1 MADASGYAYY
11 AVISYSH
18 ADRGCARWLH
28 RRLEGYR
35 LPAKLV
41 GTQTALGPV
50 PQKLTPIFKDREEL
64 GAAADLTAE
73 LQAALRGS
81 RFLILIASP
90 AAARSRWVDEEVRAF
105 KQIHGD
111 HRVLVLIVDG
121 EPGARAMPGREQE
134 ECMPL
139 AAHRHV
145 DADGTITA
153 TEVEPI
159 AADLRPHGDGR
170 RLAALK
176 LVAGLTGLRLDDLV
190 HREANRRQQRLLW
203 LASFALLGMLFTG
216 ALALLALQA
225 RNEARQ
231 QRAQAEELV
240 EFMLTD
246 LRGRLEPVG
255 RLDIMDSVGQRA
267 LAYYGK
273 QDPGKLD
280 ANSLGRRSRAL
291 LLVGEV
297 SNLRGDLDGAL
308 RTYTRAAETTAEQL
322 RRDPGNAQ
330 RIFDHSQSVF
340 WVGYVAWQRGNADQ
354 ARAAFDTYLSLARRL
369 VAMEPKNEAWAAE
382 EAYAETSL
390 GVLEM
395 EQDRPQVAF
404 EHFARSRTIWSA
416 LLPRSSDA
424 RQRTYELA
432 QAIAWQADARRKMRQ
447 LGPALALRNEETR
460 LYEKLLAEGG
470 DDNNARQGMAVSRMR
485 AAQLML
491 ESGRAAEAV
500 AVARASFRDI
510 RSLHEKDRENR
521 LVQEMAVKSANVLTE
536 ARMLVGDWDSAATAN
551 QWALASAAGLLQAD
565 AGVTAW
571 RSDCLMPAR
580 WMQSAIAMAQG
591 RHADA
596 ARQLSAFKQEF
607 AADGAGKSDEAR
619 FGWLVAHLLSIGN
632 ARALGDAARVQR
644 DERVAREFL
653 AAAQPPLDARFGAAA
668 DWLATASPGQGP
680 RPAAGPAPARLRPTG
695 TPSYRLAAIIDHHHE
710 ETAK

>member
-1 MADASGYAYY
+1 MVHASEHAYY
-11 AVISYSH
+11 AFISYSH
-18 ADRGCARWLH
+18 ADRRCARWLH
-28 RRLEGYR
+28 RKLEGYR

-41 GTQTALGPV
+41 GTDTPLGAV
-50 PQKLTPIFKDREEL
+50 PQTISPIFKDREEL
-64 GAAADLTAE
+64 GAAGDLTSE
-73 LQAALRGS
+73 LHAALRGS
-81 RFLILIASP
+81 RFLILVASP
-90 AAARSRWVDEEVRAF
+90 AAARSRWVNEEVRTF

-111 HRVLVLIVDG
+111 QRVLVLIVDG
-121 EPGARAMPGREQE
+121 EPGASAMPGREDD
-134 ECMPL
+134 ECMPP
-139 AAHRHV
+139 ASRRHV
-145 DADGTITA
+145 DADGTITDLA
-153 TEVEPI
+153 VEPL

-170 RLAALK
+170 RLASLK
-176 LVAGLTGLRLDDLV
+176 LIAGLTGLRLDDLV
-190 HREANRRQQRLLW
+190 HREANRRHQRLLW
-203 LASFALLGMLFTG
+203 LASFALFGMLFTG

-240 EFMLTD
+240 EFMLSD

-267 LAYYGK
+267 LDYYGK

-297 SNLRGDLDGAL
+297 SNLRGDLDSAL
-308 RTYTRAAETTAEQL
+308 DTYSEAAETTAEQL
-322 RRDPGNAQ
+322 RRDPANAQ

-354 ARAAFDTYLSLARRL
+354 ARDAFDTYLSLARRL
-369 VAMEPKNEAWAAE
+369 VAMEPSNEAWAAE

-395 EQDRPQVAF
+395 EQSRPEVAF
-404 EHFARSRTIWSA
+404 EHFDRSRTIWSS
-416 LLPRSSDA
+416 LLPRTSDA

-432 QAIAWQADARRKMRQ
+432 QAIAWQADARRKMRE
-447 LGPALALRNEETR
+447 LGPALALRNEETQ

-491 ESGRAAEAV
+491 ESGRAAEAA
-500 AVARASFRDI
+500 AVAEASFQEI

-536 ARMLVGDWDSAATAN
+536 ALMLVQDWDGAAKVN
-551 QWALASAAGLLQAD
+551 KWALASAAALLQAD

-571 RSDCLMPAR
+571 RSDCLLPAR
-580 WMQSAIAMAQG
+580 WMQSAIAVAQG

-607 AADGAGKSDEAR
+607 ATDGAGKSDEAR

-632 ARALGDAARVQR
+632 ARALGDAARMQR
-644 DERVAREFL
+644 DEQVARTFL
-653 AAAQPPLDARFGAAA
+653 AAAQTPLDARFGAAA
-668 DWLATASPGQGP
+668 DWLAAASPGQGP
-680 RPAAGPAPARLRPTG
+680 QPAPSPGSARPPPDG
-695 TPSYRLAAIIDHHHE
+695 TASYRL
-710 ETAK
+710 TALISAPP